1 MTILLPTRYQNA
13 TTRQADMTQTMTDLA
28 STVTQINAGASPIQ
42 YVTFDGANLTASIP
56 IPTSPTVLITPTVAT
71 QQNIGFDPATGIATV
86 VKPGNYQVLVLL
98 NVFPTTVNTIFYG
111 LEVDVGAGFVSSP
124 TSGRQQGVNLNINGQ
139 ITFASNSFFAPVGL
153 RARIYIWASAGA
165 ATFQTTALTALPGG
179 PNSVSATRVLITGT

>member
-1 MTILLPTRYQNA
+1 MTISLPSRFQNA
-13 TTRQADMTQTMTDLA
+13 ATRQADMTQDMLDL
-28 STVTQINAGASPIQ
+28 SNIVTQINAGASPIQ
-42 YVTFDGANLTASIP
+42 YVTLDTANLTASIP
-56 IPTSPTVLITPTVAT
+56 IPTTPTVLIVPTVQT
-71 QQNIGFDPATGIATV
+71 QQNITFDPLTGIATV

-111 LEVDVGAGFVSSP
+111 LEVDTGSGFVSSP

-139 ITFASNSFFAPVGL
+139 VTFASNSFFAPVGL
-153 RARIYIWASAGA
+153 RARIYVWAAAGA